1 MQDKFIVPEATMVAG
16 IVVWVVFV
24 ILRMVLRKRAP
35 WSPRVDVGACAA
47 AGGLVVFSGFS

>member
-16 IVVWVVFV
+16 IVVWVGFV